1 MMSRRLSSKLLLIG
15 SVLLVAVMLA
25 VVVAP
30 KAITN
35 AQDANSD
42 WQEIAK
48 ARGLTDADLRA
59 AALTYTPSGVLDE
72 YVMFASG
79 GQSGQVL
86 AIGMPSMRLL
96 RLISV
101 FTPEAWQGYGYGA
114 GNEVLDQGNIDGQQ
128 IRWGD
133 THHPALSETNGE
145 YDGQW
150 LFIGDKANGRVAV
163 IDLRD
168 FETKQIVHNSAF
180 LNDHGGTFVT
190 PNTDYIVEGG
200 QYGLPL
206 GGAYAPI
213 ADYQKSYSGMITFW
227 KFDHEKGR
235 IDQSKSFGL
244 ELPPYWQDLCDSG
257 KAVSDGWIFCNSFNA
272 EMATGGIEEGNP
284 PFEAGVSKGAV
295 DYLHI
300 INLKAVEAVFQA
312 GGAVDVNGFNVIPLK
327 TAVEKNLLYLAPEP
341 RSPHGADVT
350 PKGDF
355 VIVGGKLDP
364 HVSVYSF
371 QKMQDAIAAGPTE
384 KDSYGVPVLALESV
398 LETQVELGLGPLHT
412 VFDDQGYA
420 YTSLFLDSAVARWS
434 IGAEGYRPQD
444 GWKLINKTPVQYNVG
459 HLAAAEGDTASP
471 DGRFLVALDKWS
483 VDRFLS
489 TGPLLPQNLQLIDIS
504 QPGDKTQILF
514 DMPITG
520 AEPHYAQI
528 IKADKLHAW
537 EVYPE
542 VGWNPQTQSVDPN
555 AVTQGTEGITRD
567 GKNVTVRMTSVRS
580 HFTPEHVEI
589 QAGDH
594 VTWTITNVERARD
607 ATHGFAIPF
616 YNINLSI
623 EPGESITFHFDAT
636 RPGVFSYYCTEF
648 CSALHLEMMGYLMV
662 KPEQ

>member
-1 MMSRRLSSKLLLIG
+1 MIPRRIPSKLLVFGTVFIV
-15 SVLLVAVMLA
+15 VLVLA
-25 VVVAP
+25 VTIAP

-35 AQDANSD
+35 AQGSATD
-42 WQEIAK
+42 WQTIAQQ
-48 ARGLTDADLRA
+48 RGLTDADLRA
-59 AALTYTPSGVLDE
+59 AAMTYTPSGVLDE

-86 AIGMPSMRLL
+86 AIGLPSMRLL

-101 FTPEAWQGYGYGA
+101 FTPEPWQGYGYGT
-114 GNEVLDQGNIDGQQ
+114 GEEVLNQGNIDGQE

-133 THHPALSETNGE
+133 THHPALSETAGE

-168 FETKQIVHNSAF
+168 FETKQIVHNPAF

-190 PNTDYIVEGG
+190 PNTEYIVEGG
-200 QYGLPL
+200 QYSLPL
-206 GGAYAPI
+206 GGEYAPL
-213 ADYQKSYSGMITFW
+213 ADYQNSYSGMITFW
-227 KFDHEKGR
+227 KFDRDTGR

-257 KAVSDGWIFCNSFNA
+257 KLVSEGWIFCNSFNA
-272 EMATGGIEEGNP
+272 EMATGGVEEGNP

-300 INLKAVEAVFQA
+300 INLKAAEAVFQA
-312 GGAVDVNGFNVIPLK
+312 GGATNINGFNIISLE

-355 VIVGGKLDP
+355 VIIGGKLDP
-364 HVSVYSF
+364 HVTVYSF
-371 QKMQDAIAAGPTE
+371 KKIQDAITAGPTE
-384 KDSYGVPVLALESV
+384 KDVFGVPVLALENV
-398 LETQVELGLGPLHT
+398 METQVELGLGPLHT

-444 GWKLINKTPVQYNVG
+444 GWKLISKTPVQYNVG

-483 VDRFLS
+483 IDRFLS

-504 QPGDKTQILF
+504 QPGDQTQILY

-537 EVYPE
+537 DVYPE
-542 VGWNPQTQSVDPN
+542 VGWNPFTQSVDPN
-555 AVTQGTEGITRD
+555 AVTQGTEGVTRD
-567 GKNVTVRMTSVRS
+567 GNNVTVRMTAVRS
-580 HFTPEHVEI
+580 HMTPEHVDI
-589 QAGDH
+589 QKGDH

-607 ATHGFAIPF
+607 ATHGFALPF

-623 EPGESITFHFDAT
+623 EPGESATFEFEAT
-636 RPGVFSYYCTEF
+636 RSGVFSYYCTEF
-648 CSALHLEMMGYLMV
+648 CSALHLEMMGYMMV
-662 KPEQ
+662 KPE